1 MFNPVCC
8 VFDGHAQD
16 EESGSATC
24 RFCLGTDTAE
34 NMIAPCLCAGS
45 CKFVHR
51 TCLNEWRAQ
60 EVRPRA
66 FTHCPSCRFQYLTE
80 CPSESPR
87 DARLA
92 LWRFRLFVARDMG
105 VLFGAVQLL
114 IAAIASF
121 VHMIDSAGRIPAMFP
136 KDWASRH
143 ASVISVGPYYC
154 TGAVVFFAGIGLMAL
169 ILESCGATQ
178 YLGCSRPDGSVTN
191 LGSEVRDGSRLGQ
204 RMQATECTCCADGA
218 NCTCCVD
225 GTHCADCGGCASS
238 EAAGLCCTLLLLLV
252 AILAVLGVFVAIF
265 FGTIILQKVIQSHI
279 YLVEKREE
287 ARRLEVRDLRRVD
300 TATMRLLAA
309 RPELVQ
315 VELEHISAE
324 GSGDNAPL
332 IPTQALIRP

>member
-45 CKFVHR
+45 SKFVHR

-66 FTHCPSCRFQYLTE
+66 FTHCLSCRFQYLTE

-87 DARLA
+87 DARIA

-114 IAAIASF
+114 IAATASF

-154 TGAVVFFAGIGLMAL
+154 TGAVVFFAVIGLMAL
-169 ILESCGATQ
+169 ILESFGVTQ
-178 YLGCSRPDGSVTN
+178 YLGCSRPEGSVTN
-191 LGSEVRDGSRLGQ
+191 LGSECE
-204 RMQATECTCCADGA
+204 MGA
-218 NCTCCVD
+218 VGD
-225 GTHCADCGGCASS
+225 RGCRPQNA
-238 EAAGLCCTLLLLLV
+238 
-252 AILAVLGVFVAIF
+252 LAVRMAPTAHAVSMVPTVQTVACAPPQMPRACFAPCSCFWSSSWPFWVFS
-265 FGTIILQKVIQSHI
+265 LPSS
-279 YLVEKREE
+279 
-287 ARRLEVRDLRRVD
+287 
-300 TATMRLLAA
+300 
-309 RPELVQ
+309 
-315 VELEHISAE
+315 SA
-324 GSGDNAPL
+324 P
-332 IPTQALIRP
+332 